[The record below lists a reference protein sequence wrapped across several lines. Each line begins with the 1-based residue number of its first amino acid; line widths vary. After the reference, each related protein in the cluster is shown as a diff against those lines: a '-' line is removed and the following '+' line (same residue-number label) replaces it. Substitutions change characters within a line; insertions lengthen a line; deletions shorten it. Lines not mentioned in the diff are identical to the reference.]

1 MSGSNGVISSDLL
14 PDNILHHF
22 DTAPSSVEELI
33 LNDKS
38 ELEDF
43 EKIEKV
49 YIEKSLE
56 KYGDDTESKKYIAD
70 KMSIGLTTLYR
81 KMKKYNIK

>member
-14 PDNILHHF
+14 PENILHHC
-22 DTAPSSVEELI
+22 DNISSSIDELLI
-33 LNDKS
+33 NDKS

-43 EKIEKV
+43 EKIEKI
-49 YIEKSLE
+49 YIEKSLK

-70 KMSIGLTTLYR
+70 KMNIGLTTLYR

>member
-1 MSGSNGVISSDLL
+1 MTDIN
-14 PDNILHHF
+14 
-22 DTAPSSVEELI
+22 E
-33 LNDKS
+33 K
-38 ELEDF
+38 DF